1 MDDKPN
7 INCRCSF
14 WKEYADTFIKQPD
27 QTTFPGDGTTFSGQ
41 SGTSGGRPLQGAMCE
56 QTHLVGFWEILK
68 NQPSSLNR
76 VGFLLCLMGGGCDG
90 AVTGGLSGADEGHPR

>member
-27 QTTFPGDGTTFSGQ
+27 QTTFPGDGTTS
-41 SGTSGGRPLQGAMCE
+41 
-56 QTHLVGFWEILK
+56 
-68 NQPSSLNR
+68 NQLSADSQPTPSR
-76 VGFLLCLMGGGCDG
+76 QD
-90 AVTGGLSGADEGHPR
+90 SGAYVHK

>member
-27 QTTFPGDGTTFSGQ
+27 QTTFPGDSTTFPGDSTTFPGD
-41 SGTSGGRPLQGAMCE
+41 
-56 QTHLVGFWEILK
+56 QTTF
-68 NQPSSLNR
+68 
-76 VGFLLCLMGGGCDG
+76 
-90 AVTGGLSGADEGHPR
+90 